1 MFTEVLTKDA
11 RASLAVLGERDILK
25 DAYLA
30 GGTALALQIGHRV
43 SVDFD
48 FFTQAKFDPQ
58 QVVQQLTMLSMP
70 FHLERTAPGTI
81 LGFVGKTKFSLFEYI
96 YPLLEK
102 PVSYD
107 GIALAHISDI
117 AAMKLA
123 AIGDRG
129 TKRDFID
136 LYFIVEIHKHLL
148 LDAVFQ
154 LYDKKFAVLHQ
165 NKIHLLKALIYFD
178 DAETDHMPEML
189 HAVSWKEVKK
199 FFQDQVK
206 RLSKELLTGEV

>member
-1 MFTEVLTKDA
+1 MFTKVLTKDA
-11 RASLAVLGERDILK
+11 GASLAALGKSGFLK

-30 GGTALALQIGHRV
+30 GGTALALHMGHRI

-48 FFTQAKFDPQ
+48 FFTQTKFNPQ
-58 QVVQQLTMLSMP
+58 QVVQQLTTLPMP
-70 FHLERTAPGTI
+70 FQLERTAPGTI
-81 LGFVGKTKFSLFEYI
+81 LGFVGATKFSLFEYT

-102 PVSYD
+102 LVSFD
-107 GIALAHISDI
+107 GIMLARVSDL
-117 AAMKLA
+117 AVMKLA

-136 LYFIVEIHKHLL
+136 LYFIIEIHKYLSL
-148 LDAVFQ
+148 GAILQ

-165 NKIHLLKALIYFD
+165 NKLHLLKALMYFD

-189 HAVSWKEVKK
+189 YSVSWKEIKR
-199 FFQDQVK
+199 FFQNQVK
-206 RLSKELLTGEV
+206 QLSKELLG